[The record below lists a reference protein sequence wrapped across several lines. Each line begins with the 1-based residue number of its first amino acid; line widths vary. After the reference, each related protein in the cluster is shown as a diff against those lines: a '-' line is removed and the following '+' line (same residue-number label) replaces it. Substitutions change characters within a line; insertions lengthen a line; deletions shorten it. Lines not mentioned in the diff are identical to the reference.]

1 MTYDGLDERGL
12 ERLTGAPLVVFRSS
26 LPSTLDL
33 AHELG
38 ESGAPAGA
46 LVLADEQTAGRGRQG
61 RTWYSPAETGL
72 WLAVLVRPAL
82 PPAGGAL
89 AIRAGLATVDAV
101 AEAAPEAAP
110 RLKWPNDL
118 MVAGRKAG
126 GILCEARWSGEQL
139 GWVAIGIGVNVR
151 GPVPAAVREQAI
163 ALADV
168 AAAVTRLA
176 LLAALAHRIP
186 ALDPRP
192 PELDDAERARFRVAC
207 WRGAEGAAN
216 AVGLD
221 RDGAL
226 LVRRADGALDRRVL
240 AS

>member
-38 ESGAPAGA
+38 ERGAPAGA
-46 LVLADEQTAGRGRQG
+46 LALSDEQTAGRGRQG
-61 RTWYSPAETGL
+61 RPWHSPAGTGL
-72 WLAVLVRPAL
+72 WLAALLRPAR

-101 AEAAPEAAP
+101 ADAAPEAAP

-118 MVAGRKAG
+118 VVAGRKAG
-126 GILCEARWSGEQL
+126 GILCEARWWGEQL
-139 GWVAIGIGVNVR
+139 GWVAVGIGINVR
-151 GPVPAAVREQAI
+151 GPVPAAVRDRAI

-168 AAAVTRLA
+168 AAGVTRLG
-176 LLAALAHRIP
+176 LLAALTPRIA
-186 ALDPRP
+186 ALGARP
-192 PELDDAERARFRVAC
+192 PELDDGERERFLAAC
-207 WRGAEGAAN
+207 WRGEECEAD

>member
-72 WLAVLVRPAL
+72 WLAVLVRPAR

-101 AEAAPEAAP
+101 AEAAPEAAA

-176 LLAALAHRIP
+176 LLAALARRIP
-186 ALDPRP
+186 ALDARP
-192 PELDDAERARFRVAC
+192 PELDDAERARFLVAC
-207 WRGAEGAAN
+207 WRGEEGAED
-216 AVGLD
+216 AVGLE